1 MGQTAVANTAR
12 RPCTNLS
19 DQNMI
24 YITPYQCYAALT
36 EGEDIWLLFTLD
48 RTSADW

>member
-1 MGQTAVANTAR
+1 MGRTAVANHRQYAR
-12 RPCTNLS
+12 SNLS

-36 EGEDIWLLFTLD
+36 EYGDIWLPFTLD
-48 RTSADW
+48 LTSANW